1 VLATIDSLVRSDAT
15 KRMSASRRFLGVCEG
30 LPLTLMS
37 IELGSNSQEHIIHSL
52 TSLGVCGKLT
62 LAKAAL

>member
-1 VLATIDSLVRSDAT
+1 
-15 KRMSASRRFLGVCEG
+15 MSASRRFLGVCEG